1 MSAVVLSGIHS
12 EIVTVHKVSVQT
24 GGSISIP
31 CLYDTHHRNSV
42 KYLWKGTFYLFSK
55 TVARTD
61 QPRSISEKF
70 SIHDDTDQSI
80 FTVSVNNLTREE
92 QAFYWCAVKT
102 GQEKYDQNYFKLSVT
117 TGKFP

>member
-12 EIVTVHKVSVQT
+12 KIVTVHEVSVQT

-31 CLYDTHHRNSV
+31 CLYDTHHKNSV
-42 KYLWKGTFYLFSK
+42 KYLSKGTYYVLSK

-80 FTVSVNNLTREE
+80 FTVSMNNLTREE
-92 QAFYWCAVKT
+92 HADYWCAVKT
-102 GQEKYDQNYFKLSVT
+102 GQKIDDRNYFHLSVT
-117 TGKFP
+117 TGKIP